1 MTSHVHVDHGNLP
14 GYFLVRAREPGDTG
28 RECDCLD
35 GELELFHD
43 ACEAGEVDES
53 CPCADCQ
60 ADRNVRFREWAAREV
75 KAAAKEHAIAG
86 EAGPDV

>member
-1 MTSHVHVDHGNLP
+1 MTSHFHVDYGNLP
-14 GYFLVRAREPGDTG
+14 GYFLVRAMESGDTG

-75 KAAAKEHAIAG
+75 KAAAKEHTIAG

>member
-1 MTSHVHVDHGNLP
+1 MIHAHVDFSGIK
-14 GYFLVRAREPGDTG
+14 GYFLVRAMEPGDTG

-43 ACEAGEVDES
+43 ACESGEVDES
-53 CPCADCQ
+53 CPCARCQ

-75 KAAAKEHAIAG
+75 KAAAKEHTIAG

>member
-1 MTSHVHVDHGNLP
+1 MIHAHVDFSGIK
-14 GYFLVRAREPGDTG
+14 GYFLVRAMEPGDTG

-53 CPCADCQ
+53 CPCPTCQ
-60 ADRNVRFREWAAREV
+60 GEREDRFNEWRRRDERAAVVAEHTR
-75 KAAAKEHAIAG
+75 AKEG
-86 EAGPDV
+86 EPRV

>member
-1 MTSHVHVDHGNLP
+1 MTSHFHVDHGNLP
-14 GYFLVRAREPGDTG
+14 GYFLVRAMEPGDTG

-53 CPCADCQ
+53 CPCARCQ
-60 ADRNVRFREWAAREV
+60 ADRNARFREWAAREV
-75 KAAAKEHAIAG
+75 KAAAKEHTRAQDKEPA
-86 EAGPDV
+86 V